1 MFKVP
6 TLRNVAVRHEFFHN
20 GKFSDLETS
29 VQFYAQRDTAR
40 ERWYTRSR
48 RTAGTFDDLPTALQ
62 ANVNREPPFGRK
74 RGEKP
79 PIGDKEI
86 ADVIAFLRSLTDAD
100 ATVVPTAAKGGRSAK
115 PRRPRE

>member
-6 TLRNVAVRHEFFHN
+6 TLRNVAVRREFFHN

-29 VQFYAQRDTAR
+29 VQFYAQRNTAP

-115 PRRPRE
+115 PRRPCE